1 MSLTSQ
7 KILDEGSLYVS
18 VYVDGKLVNIGRKT
32 QQKITKI
39 RSACGLNHKDY
50 PAGEVKNLSIVVGRI
65 DTAKNY
71 TNYDVY
77 NYKVSRALT
86 LKSLQ
91 ITKEGGE
98 VLPISPAYNAKA
110 LPMEKEYSTVYD
122 GNNVYLDLA
131 ATTAAAQIYV
141 GNSLYDAQTAIS
153 LSEYTEEGSDIAKIP
168 VSVQY
173 KDAKTEYT
181 LYISK
186 VDYTPIITGQPQD
199 KAVDKDSPQ
208 PLTIEVKTPEK
219 GQLSYQWYKVGLGGN
234 TLIQDAT
241 ADTYQPPVTYAGTLK
256 YKCIVTNTVNGVE
269 FQSSSE
275 TVSYTVNLSRKS
287 LSTLVKHM
295 IVCEVYNVKA
305 YFLNF

>member
-1 MSLTSQ
+1 MKEQIKKAATTA
-7 KILDEGSLYVS
+7 Y
-18 VYVDGKLVNIGRKT
+18 
-32 QQKITKI
+32 
-39 RSACGLNHKDY
+39 GLNNRDY

-91 ITKEGGE
+91 IKKEGGE

-141 GNSLYDAQTAIS
+141 GNSPYNAQTAIS
-153 LSEYTEEGSDIAKIP
+153 LSEYTEEGSDIARIP
-168 VSVQY
+168 VSVQC

-186 VDYTPIITGQPQD
+186 VDYTPVITEQPHQD
-199 KAVDKDSPQ
+199 KPVDKDSPQ
-208 PLTIEVKTPEK
+208 PLTIEVEDYSTNEKIFYPPEELACVETPLAMSDTE
-219 GQLSYQWYKVGLGGN
+219 GGALAYYEPWGNVVMFYDGYSENSALYELGH
-234 TLIQDAT
+234 
-241 ADTYQPPVTYAGTLK
+241 V
-256 YKCIVTNTVNGVE
+256 VSGVE
-269 FQSSSE
+269 NIGRMSG
-275 TVSYTVNLSRKS
+275 
-287 LSTLVKHM
+287 M
-295 IVCEVYNVKA
+295 ITITAAEQ
-305 YFLNF
+305 